1 MKQIIMATAIALSI
15 PAVAFATEAA
25 PVVPAAL
32 PITCANAPQNSILS
46 WQCEAPEIAKELKL
60 TNEQISPWAA
70 YVDSYAKAIQIQ
82 ASVRAQI
89 ATLKNVRANV
99 VASEGSKTATTKAEK
114 LKVIEREIKSLAD
127 TENAQ
132 LRDSAR
138 LAKAFIETLSLE
150 QARYALEQN
159 IRFPGIG
166 ETFQVNRV

>member
-15 PAVAFATEAA
+15 PAVAFATEAV

-32 PITCANAPQNSILS
+32 PITCATAPQNSPLS
-46 WQCEAPEIAKELKL
+46 WRCDSAEITKELKL
-60 TNEQISPWAA
+60 TEEQQSRWAA
-70 YVDSYAKAIQIQ
+70 YVDSYAKAIKTQT
-82 ASVRAQI
+82 SVRAQI

-114 LKVIEREIKSLAD
+114 IEIIEREIKELAD

-132 LRDSAR
+132 LRDSER

-150 QARYALEQN
+150 QARYMLEQN

-166 ETFQVNRV
+166 ETLQVNGV

>member
-82 ASVRAQI
+82 ASVRAQV
-89 ATLKNVRANV
+89 ATLKNVRADLGP
-99 VASEGSKTATTKAEK
+99 AEGSKEAKAKTKK
-114 LKVIEREIKSLAD
+114 IDFLNQEIKNLAD
-127 TENAQ
+127 TANSQ
-132 LRDSAR
+132 LRESER
-138 LAKAFIETLSLE
+138 LAKVFIETLSLE